1 MIVRILHT
9 ADWHLGRT
17 LEGRSRQA
25 EQEAF
30 VDELV
35 AIVRQE
41 AVDLVLIAGDVYDSV
56 NPPSAAEKL
65 FYDALSRLAEGGRRH
80 VAVIAGNHDSPERLA
95 AAEPLA
101 SRQGIVLRG
110 LPANASLRL
119 GIPSTGEEAVLY
131 ALPYPSES
139 RLGELLSQ
147 EAEETVLRRAYSERI
162 GALVRQACSEFRKDT
177 VNLLM
182 SHLYVLGGA
191 ESEGSERPI
200 QVGGAYTVDAAALC
214 AGADYIALGHL
225 HRPQYI
231 KAPAPVRYSGSPL
244 AYSFS
249 EAGQAKSVTIADI
262 TPGCKPVITEL
273 PLSSGRPLAEWTA
286 KGGLAQVY
294 EWLEEGR
301 DARAWIDLTLY
312 MDEALSMD
320 QLQHLRKAHEGIIHI
335 RPVYPEMQREEEEMD
350 RRLPVDEL
358 FRRFYSRQ
366 TGGAQPDEE
375 LVRLFLSMLQQQ
387 GPSEAA
393 AAGEEPS

>member
-1 MIVRILHT
+1 MRILHT

-17 LEGRSRQA
+17 LEGRSRQG

-30 VDELV
+30 VDELCG
-35 AIVRQE
+35 IVRRE

-65 FYDALSRLAEGGRRH
+65 FYDALSRLSEGGRRH

-101 SRQGIVLRG
+101 SRHGIVLRG
-110 LPANASLRL
+110 LPGFEPLRL

-139 RLGELLSQ
+139 RLGELLSG
-147 EAEETVLRRAYSERI
+147 EAEEEALRSAYSKRI
-162 GALVRQACSEFRKDT
+162 GELVRQACGAFRKDT

-182 SHLYVLGGA
+182 SHLYVTGGA

-200 QVGGAYTVDAAALC
+200 QVGGAYTVEASALC

-225 HRPQYI
+225 HRPQMI

-249 EAGQAKSVTIADI
+249 EAGQAKSVTIVDI
-262 TPGCKPVITEL
+262 APGGTPAIAEI

-294 EWLEEGR
+294 GWLEEGR
-301 DARAWIDLTLY
+301 DARAWIDLTVY

-320 QLQHLRKAHEGIIHI
+320 QLQQLRKAREGIIHI
-335 RPVYPEMQREEEEMD
+335 RPVYPEMRQEEQEAD
-350 RRLPVDEL
+350 RRMPVDEL

-366 TGGAQPDEE
+366 TGGAQPEEE
-375 LVRLFLSMLQQQ
+375 LVRLFLSMLQD
-387 GPSEAA
+387 PEASMA
-393 AAGEEPS
+393 AIAGEEGLT